1 MKGWMLMK
9 KDYSSLEV
17 SVIMFDNEDII
28 TASSADSKSLFN
40 FQLGDSEKTW
50 NDLFGD
56 SGI

>member
-28 TASSADSKSLFN
+28 TASSADAKSLFN

-50 NDLFGD
+50 NDLFGG